1 MRKMAKYRKRPVVIE
16 AIHYID
22 HETSHQEVREF
33 VTVNIDE
40 RGIER
45 AIVLSTRNV
54 LPELS

>member
-1 MRKMAKYRKRPVVIE
+1 MAKYRKRPVVIE